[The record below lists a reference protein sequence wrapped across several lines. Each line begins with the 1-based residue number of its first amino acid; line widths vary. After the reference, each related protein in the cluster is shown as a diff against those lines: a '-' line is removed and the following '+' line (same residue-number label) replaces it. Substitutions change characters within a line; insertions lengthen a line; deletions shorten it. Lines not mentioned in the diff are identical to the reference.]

1 MSGDIGSTQAQL
13 KSKHIGY
20 TVLFRRKGLEQTRP
34 AFSPLM
40 AARFEPL
47 LEVLP
52 TEDKAQMVVEFY
64 LRTSPLSDQSRFNNA
79 EGLVKPID
87 TLELCAWLVNG
98 PAILEM
104 QSATSFRKLLR
115 QFAIRYSLEF
125 YSFNPWQ
132 SLGFGKDIYQMVTI
146 MNACRPDI
154 AKMAGIPAVKKHPTG
169 DSRGEL

>member
-1 MSGDIGSTQAQL
+1 
-13 KSKHIGY
+13 
-20 TVLFRRKGLEQTRP
+20 
-34 AFSPLM
+34 
-40 AARFEPL
+40 
-47 LEVLP
+47 
-52 TEDKAQMVVEFY
+52 MVVEFY
-64 LRTSPLSDQSRFNNA
+64 LQTSPLSDQSRFNNA

-132 SLGFGKDIYQMVTI
+132 SLGFGRDIYQMVTI
-146 MNACRPDI
+146 MNACRPVT
-154 AKMAGIPAVKKHPTG
+154 AKSLG
-169 DSRGEL
+169 